1 MLMIMDLSYI
11 IATCDKV
18 SSLTRGILYMLFL
31 GIYVLCMKCIAEI
44 EENMMFVIGVICI
57 GISIICCVLSVLLSQ
72 QMILFSL
79 LMLSV
84 GMINLIGRIIIKYI

>member
-1 MLMIMDLSYI
+1 MLMITDLSYI

-18 SSLTRGILYMLFL
+18 SNLIQGILYMLFL

-44 EENMMFVIGVICI
+44 EENIVFVTGVICI
-57 GISIICCVLSVLLSQ
+57 GISIICCVLGVLLSQ

-84 GMINLIGRIIIKYI
+84 GTINLIGGIIIKNV

>member
-1 MLMIMDLSYI
+1 MIMDLSYI
-11 IATCDKV
+11 IATCNKV
-18 SSLTRGILYMLFL
+18 DSLTRGILYMLFL

-44 EENMMFVIGVICI
+44 EENMVFVIGAICI

-72 QMILFSL
+72 QIILFSL

-84 GMINLIGRIIIKYI
+84 GMINLIGGVIIKNV